1 VDIHK
6 HYVYV
11 TEINDKGEKKNYRAS
26 LDAEGIDNLGSRLG
40 PDTMVVMEATSNS
53 FRLCDEL
60 APYTNHI
67 KVAHPCQTR
76 GATSLHL
83 RTDKV
88 ASEILARLLATGF
101 IREVWVPDP
110 ALRALRNLVEYRSSL
125 THMKITTQ
133 SRIHALFQQEMLTPC
148 TVGILCKKGRHFI
161 EELQWKEEHHAILCA
176 SLLHTHD
183 ALRAQIE
190 KIDRSLR
197 AWSQNS
203 PEAHILMTIPGVGPL
218 IAAFLLSQIGS
229 VERFPDPRKLCAYAG
244 IVPRIYESGKTSRTG
259 RITRAGRHVLRWA
272 LSLAVPNVIR
282 RPGAFQE
289 FHQKLS
295 SRRPGRVVHVACARK
310 LLTVIWHMLTY
321 KKTFNDEDKELTVR
335 KMNALNH
342 SSPGTETGGTF

>member
-1 VDIHK
+1 MDIHK

-11 TEINDKGEKKNYRAS
+11 TEINDKGEKNNYRVP
-26 LDAEGIDNLGSRLG
+26 LDAAGIQELGNRLG

-60 APYTNHI
+60 APYTDNI

-101 IREVWVPDP
+101 IKEVWMPDP
-110 ALRALRNLVEYRSSL
+110 TVRALRNLVEYRWTL
-125 THMKITTQ
+125 TNMKIATQ
-133 SRIHALFQQEMLTPC
+133 SRIHSLFQQELITPR
-148 TVGILCKKGRHFI
+148 TMGILCKKGRHFI
-161 EELQWKEEHHAILCA
+161 EELPWKEEHHAILCA
-176 SLLHTHD
+176 SLLRTHD
-183 ALRAQIE
+183 ALCAEIE
-190 KIDRSLR
+190 KIDRALR
-197 AWSQNS
+197 TWSQHS
-203 PEAHILMTIPGVGPL
+203 AEACILMTIPGVGPL
-218 IAAFLLSQIGS
+218 IAAFIISQIGS
-229 VERFPDPRKLCAYAG
+229 VERFSNPRKLCAYAG

-259 RITRAGRHVLRWA
+259 RITRAGRHLLRWA
-272 LSLAVPNVIR
+272 LSLAIPNIIR

-295 SRRPGRVVHVACARK
+295 SRRPRRVVHVACTRK

-321 KKTFNDEDKELTVR
+321 KKSFNDEDRELTAR
-335 KMNALNH
+335 KMNALNL
-342 SSPGTETGGTF
+342 SSHTLSEQVS